1 MNEMI
6 AERYIIVRSLGQ
18 GGMADVYLA
27 MDTILN
33 REVAIKILRGDLA
46 NDPVALLRFQ
56 REANAA
62 SAINHPNIVEI
73 YDVGSDNNKQFIVME
88 YVRGKT
94 LKQLIAQR
102 GALDQKEV
110 VAIMKQ
116 LIEATAV
123 AHEANIVHRD
133 IKPQNVLITDDNT
146 VKITDFGIALA
157 QDAIQ
162 LTQTDFV
169 MGSVH
174 YLAPELARGELASA
188 QSDIYALGIVMY
200 ELLVGEVPFRAE
212 SAVQVA
218 MLHMREDVPDL
229 TSINK
234 QIYQSVANI
243 VLKAT
248 AKNKY
253 QRYRSATDMLNDL
266 TTVFDEKRVSE
277 TKWQIDDND
286 DAGKTIA
293 IARINKD
300 TKENKDKNI
309 LSTTFGVSL
318 IIIAAISML
327 LIVLLTPWGER
338 DNGIVMI
345 DVTGMSVEQA
355 TQELAALNL
364 TITKTI
370 YQITDDIDEGL
381 IISSSPVKDTI
392 VEKGSGVA
400 ITVSDGKYFVVG
412 DYKNK
417 TEEEVRA
424 LLVGKRITIKVEEE
438 VNEFVRPGLI
448 IRQELLNP
456 GDKIDPNRQY
466 EIKLIVSGYLSFT
479 IPDNLLGMNVFE
491 AQNLLTSKGAM
502 VMLHPLSTDEL
513 SEDEKDNIEYNT
525 VVKVTP
531 SSGLYTQYEDTS
543 IVLYYY

>member
-381 IISSSPVKDTI
+381 IISSSPAKDTI

>member
-381 IISSSPVKDTI
+381 IISSSPAKDTI

-502 VMLHPLSTDEL
+502 VMLYPLSTDEL

>member
-381 IISSSPVKDTI
+381 IISSSPAKDTI

-525 VVKVTP
+525 VVKVTS